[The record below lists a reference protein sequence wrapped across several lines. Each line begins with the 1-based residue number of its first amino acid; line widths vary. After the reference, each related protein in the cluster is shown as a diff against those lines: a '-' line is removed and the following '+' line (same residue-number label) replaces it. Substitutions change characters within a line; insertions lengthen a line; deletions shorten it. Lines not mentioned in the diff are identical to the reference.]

1 MDAIEALVQHAVL
14 SDDSERCN
22 AVLALANLAVDD
34 PSPGAPVMRS
44 EVLKVLFEMASDAGH
59 EFRGAQYCLHLLYV
73 FFFLLVVVDC
83 VFIFIFYFFVS
94 FPPGQ
99 QPSSKKDLF
108 FFLFLFFFSY
118 PSQQ

>member
-59 EFRGAQYCLHLLYV
+59 EFRGAQYCLHLLCIC
-73 FFFLLVVVDC
+73 FFCLLSL
-83 VFIFIFYFFVS
+83 IA
-94 FPPGQ
+94 
-99 QPSSKKDLF
+99 F
-108 FFLFLFFFSY
+108 FFLFLFLRFFSPPASSPAQKKTFFSFLFFFFFSY